1 MSHNTMDLTQG
12 PLLRQLLVF
21 SLPLV
26 AGTLFL
32 QLYSFVDTVMVGRLL
47 GEQALAAVG
56 ATYSLHFLT
65 LGGGAHRQ
73 LCGGLPCQPGGMAAG
88 AGLLHL

>member
-12 PLLRQLLVF
+12 SPLRQLLVF

-32 QLYSFVDTVMVGRLL
+32 LATSLL
-47 GEQALAAVG
+47 NILLDYVFLVPVPLGVAGAALALYWA
-56 ATYSLHFLT
+56 
-65 LGGGAHRQ
+65 
-73 LCGGLPCQPGGMAAG
+73 
-88 AGLLHL
+88 